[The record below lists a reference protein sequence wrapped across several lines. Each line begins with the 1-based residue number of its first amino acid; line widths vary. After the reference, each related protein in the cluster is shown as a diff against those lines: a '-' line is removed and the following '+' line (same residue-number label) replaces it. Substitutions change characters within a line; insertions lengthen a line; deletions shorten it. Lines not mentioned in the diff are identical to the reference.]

1 MEHVKNAVDHNLIN
15 AALTHGSVHFARMQQ
30 DDILLSRAL
39 SPLTGSA
46 CRAHIGSVASAKGNE
61 MSAVESGMDELRTLV
76 NKAVG
81 RAELK
86 ARKRESLSLKTT
98 VQILDGGGVKLTQIT
113 GIASQGIVTL
123 TKGQAIELMERIAA
137 DVLTHQVRS

>member
-1 MEHVKNAVDHNLIN
+1 MLLVNAEGI
-15 AALTHGSVHFARMQQ
+15 
-30 DDILLSRAL
+30 
-39 SPLTGSA
+39 
-46 CRAHIGSVASAKGNE
+46 E
-61 MSAVESGMDELRTLV
+61 MAVVESGMDELKALV

-86 ARKRESLSLKTT
+86 ARKRENLSLKTT

-113 GIASQGIVTL
+113 GVTSQGIVTL

-137 DVLTHQVRS
+137 DVLRAQVRAS